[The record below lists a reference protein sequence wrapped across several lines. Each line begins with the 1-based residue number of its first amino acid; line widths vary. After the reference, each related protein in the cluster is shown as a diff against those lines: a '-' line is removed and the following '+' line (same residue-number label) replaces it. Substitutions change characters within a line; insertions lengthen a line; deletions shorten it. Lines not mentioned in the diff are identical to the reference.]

1 MSNVELN
8 MDQMESVSGGRGGSP
23 TKLPEKTGYIVY
35 QIVGDDN
42 LTKIAK
48 KFNTT
53 VNAIMKANPTTIDNK
68 NFIRAGFWI
77 YIPQ

>member
-1 MSNVELN
+1 MSNTELN
-8 MDQMESVSGGRGGSP
+8 MNQMDSVSGGRGGSP
-23 TKLPEKTGYIVY
+23 TELPQKTGYVVY
-35 QIVGDDN
+35 RIVGEDN

-48 KFNTT
+48 KFNTS
-53 VNAIMKANPTTIDNK
+53 VDAIMKANPTTLDSK